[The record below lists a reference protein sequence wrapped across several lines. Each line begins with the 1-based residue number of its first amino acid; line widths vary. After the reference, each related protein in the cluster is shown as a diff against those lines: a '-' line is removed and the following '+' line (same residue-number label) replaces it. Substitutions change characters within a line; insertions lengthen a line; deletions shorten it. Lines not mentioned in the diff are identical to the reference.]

1 MKFPRSSDR
10 GHIEALRPTP
20 GSAPRTSNFLDLRLA
35 VFPSFFKP
43 EPRRC
48 ASVATLPY
56 PARPLPVLGRIG
68 DSGIAFPLLTRPSPR
83 MEGARGW
90 KGRALAPWPWG
101 TRNGATFS
109 PRRYPCANGS
119 TDVGAAG
126 EVVGSVGSLVGT
138 AGEVAGEAGGH
149 AGAAGEVAGEAG
161 GHVGAVRMVIHA
173 RHIFTLSG
181 LKPDSSR
188 SIAKSQG
195 VSIL

>member
-1 MKFPRSSDR
+1 MERWRRLDGCRGRHSHVTREYSRWRNPGIPRGVFR
-10 GHIEALRPTP
+10 EAHVANRW
-20 GSAPRTSNFLDLRLA
+20 
-35 VFPSFFKP
+35 KP
-43 EPRRC
+43 FQ
-48 ASVATLPY
+48 
-56 PARPLPVLGRIG
+56 GRIG

-90 KGRALAPWPWG
+90 EGRARPPWPLE